1 MKRRINNLYKGMFKG
16 NKTSNI
22 IELHSRKKNAEKKEN
37 QNLNISFYENKNNN
51 LSKNNKSNN
60 NINPNKDISSNNN
73 NDNKD
78 KQIMNLYDNSFSDSD
93 SSHNKSLANTKLY
106 GKYAKSG
113 KYFKKLRQ
121 QVIDK
126 FISGKPLISIDRMYN
141 NPEVK
146 KMFGIKNNSEK
157 TNYQSNSSFKKN
169 DDNFLCDNM
178 SIDEERDRRIPPS
191 KFLPLPNNNNV
202 FNDSIQ
208 YNDINNNFNNINN
221 LEEITQNYKINPVY
235 YNNQNLNPNQNIIIF
250 EKNNE
255 FLPPFYN
262 QKHRINNINN
272 MKFINDSE
280 KNEINLMN
288 SNRNMIEFNYL
299 NDLNN
304 EYRKKRISHNK
315 SKDKYMIQF
324 KGINEELNNEE
335 YSNNYY
341 QNENKEKS
349 EAENINNLLNNLK
362 KENNNYNIFTNI
374 NKENNSYFN
383 NYLIN
388 KDMGSNYI
396 NYFKNQQSII
406 ENSEQ
411 NNDIRFD
418 TPIKK

>member
-1 MKRRINNLYKGMFKG
+1 MKRRINNLYKGVFKG

-22 IELHSRKKNAEKKEN
+22 IELHSRKKNPEKKEN
-37 QNLNISFYENKNNN
+37 QNPNVSFYENKNNN

-60 NINPNKDISSNNN
+60 INPNKDVSANKN

-93 SSHNKSLANTKLY
+93 SSNNKSLANTKLY

-126 FISGKPLISIDRMYN
+126 FISGKPLISIDRMYS

-146 KMFGIKNNSEK
+146 KMFGIKNSSEK

-169 DDNFLCDNM
+169 EDNIIRDNM

-191 KFLPLPNNNNV
+191 KFLPLPNPNNV

-208 YNDINNNFNNINN
+208 YNENNNNLNNINN

-235 YNNQNLNPNQNIIIF
+235 YNNQSLNPNQNILIF
-250 EKNNE
+250 EKNKE
-255 FLPPFYN
+255 FLPSFYN
-262 QKHRINNINN
+262 QKQRINNINN
-272 MKFINDSE
+272 LKFINDSD

-335 YSNNYY
+335 YNSNYY
-341 QNENKEKS
+341 KNENKEKI
-349 EAENINNLLNNLK
+349 EAEDINNLLNNLK
-362 KENNNYNIFTNI
+362 KENNNYNIFTSI
-374 NKENNSYFN
+374 NKDNNSYFN
-383 NYLIN
+383 NFLIN
-388 KDMGSNYI
+388 KDLGSNYI

-406 ENSEQ
+406 ETSEQ

>member
-169 DDNFLCDNM
+169 DDNFLHDNM

-191 KFLPLPNNNNV
+191 KFLPLPNNNNA

-208 YNDINNNFNNINN
+208 YNDINSNFNNINN

-235 YNNQNLNPNQNIIIF
+235 YQNQNFNPNKNIIIF

-262 QKHRINNINN
+262 QKQRINNINN

-304 EYRKKRISHNK
+304 EYRMKRISHNN

-396 NYFKNQQSII
+396 NFFKNQQSII
-406 ENSEQ
+406 ETSEQ

>member
-22 IELHSRKKNAEKKEN
+22 IELHSRKKNQEKKGN
-37 QNLNISFYENKNNN
+37 QNLNISFYENKNINI
-51 LSKNNKSNN
+51 SKNNKSI
-60 NINPNKDISSNNN
+60 NIKPNKDISSNNN
-73 NDNKD
+73 DDNKD

-169 DDNFLCDNM
+169 EDNFLPDNM
-178 SIDEERDRRIPPS
+178 LIDEERDRRIPPS
-191 KFLPLPNNNNV
+191 KFLPQSNNNNIL
-202 FNDSIQ
+202 NDSNQ

-221 LEEITQNYKINPVY
+221 LEEISQNYKINPIY
-235 YNNQNLNPNQNIIIF
+235 YHNQNLNPNQNFIIF

-255 FLPPFYN
+255 FLPSFYN
-262 QKHRINNINN
+262 KKERINSLNN
-272 MKFINDSE
+272 MKYINDSE

-304 EYRKKRISHNK
+304 EYRKKRNSLNK
-315 SKDKYMIQF
+315 SKEKYMIQF

-335 YSNNYY
+335 YTSNYY
-341 QNENKEKS
+341 ENENKEKS

-388 KDMGSNYI
+388 KDMGNNYI
-396 NYFKNQQSII
+396 NYFKNQKNII
-406 ENSEQ
+406 ESSEQ

>member
-22 IELHSRKKNAEKKEN
+22 IELHSRKKNPEKKEN
-37 QNLNISFYENKNNN
+37 QNPNVSFYENKNNN

-60 NINPNKDISSNNN
+60 INPNKDVSANNN

-93 SSHNKSLANTKLY
+93 SSNNKSLANTKLY

-146 KMFGIKNNSEK
+146 KMFGIKNSSEK
-157 TNYQSNSSFKKN
+157 PNYQSNSSFKKN
-169 DDNFLCDNM
+169 EDNFIGDNM

-191 KFLPLPNNNNV
+191 KFLPLPNPNNV
-202 FNDSIQ
+202 INDSIQ
-208 YNDINNNFNNINN
+208 YNEINNNFNNINN

-235 YNNQNLNPNQNIIIF
+235 YNNQSLNPNQNILIF
-250 EKNNE
+250 EKNKE
-255 FLPPFYN
+255 FLPSFYN
-262 QKHRINNINN
+262 QKQRINNINN
-272 MKFINDSE
+272 LKFINDSD

-335 YSNNYY
+335 YNSNYY
-341 QNENKEKS
+341 KNENKEKI
-349 EAENINNLLNNLK
+349 EAEDINNLLNNLK
-362 KENNNYNIFTNI
+362 KENNNYNIFTSI
-374 NKENNSYFN
+374 NKDNNSYFN
-383 NYLIN
+383 NFLIN
-388 KDMGSNYI
+388 KDLGSNYI

-406 ENSEQ
+406 ETSEQ

>member
-349 EAENINNLLNNLK
+349 EAENINNLLNFVLLSM
-362 KENNNYNIFTNI
+362 I
-374 NKENNSYFN
+374 
-383 NYLIN
+383 
-388 KDMGSNYI
+388 
-396 NYFKNQQSII
+396 
-406 ENSEQ
+406 
-411 NNDIRFD
+411 
-418 TPIKK
+418 